1 MFIIK
6 SQLEAQ
12 NLRNRK
18 RFALVKLAY
27 RFSAEVES
35 GCELRVITCIVMKG
49 TKHHE

>member
-1 MFIIK
+1 LFIIK

-35 GCELRVITCIVMKG
+35 MTLRVITCIVMKG